1 VSGDRRVT
9 GLVNLAAAILV
20 VAALYWAREV
30 LVPFALAVVL
40 SFLLGPVVGWLQ
52 RYRVH
57 RAAAVMLTVLMVF
70 GATGLLGW
78 VVYGQFR
85 ELAAVLPQYRE
96 TIREKVET
104 ARRALEPSMK
114 ASKTVADIGAQL
126 APPDQKAAPQDVT
139 DVRVVEPPRD
149 AGDVIHDVVT
159 PTLSV
164 LVTAAMVIVFTF
176 VMLLRRGDLRDRF
189 IRLAGDGR
197 ILVTTQALDETAQR
211 VSSYLGRLLL
221 VNGIYGTAMALGLW
235 ALDVPK
241 RAALGRALGRA
252 ALHPLRRARGFAAA
266 FPVLTSLATSRA
278 GRSRCSCSG

>member
-1 VSGDRRVT
+1 MSGDRRVT

-85 ELAAVLPQYRE
+85 ELAAELPQYRE
-96 TIREKVET
+96 SIREKADA
-104 ARRALEPSMK
+104 ARRVFEPSVK
-114 ASKTVADIGAQL
+114 ASKTMANLGAEL
-126 APPDQKAAPQDVT
+126 APAGEKAEAAEVMP
-139 DVRVVEPPRD
+139 VRVVEPPRD
-149 AGDVIHDVVT
+149 AVDMIHDVVT
-159 PTLSV
+159 PTLGV
-164 LVTAAMVIVFTF
+164 LVTVAMVIVFTF

-197 ILVTTQALDETAQR
+197 ILVTTQALDEAAQR

-221 VNGIYGTAMALGLW
+221 VNGVYGTAMAIGLW
-235 ALDVPK
+235 ALDVPN
-241 RAALGRALGRA
+241 ALLWGE
-252 ALHPLRRARGFAAA
+252 
-266 FPVLTSLATSRA
+266 
-278 GRSRCSCSG
+278 